1 VFYTAAMRQ
10 IAATATA
17 VVVVIAT
24 QVMLAQP
31 PMKPTVPGAYGD
43 PVWQGILR
51 LGDGRT
57 FVTDGGLAID
67 AAVAKPVKLP
77 ARELASK
84 LLEDYFKAAHKD
96 ECGLSDLRAAA
107 SGKTYSTPNGIA
119 LNATYVDYLRR
130 ILPAGSVRL
139 RMTGPLQPVVIVA
152 SRQAVGVLM
161 PVKQ

>member
-1 VFYTAAMRQ
+1 MRHMTA
-10 IAATATA
+10 IAAAA
-17 VVVVIAT
+17 VAVIAT
-24 QVMLAQP
+24 QVLVAQS
-31 PMKPTVPGAYGD
+31 PMKPTVPGASRD

-51 LGDGRT
+51 LADGRT
-57 FVTDGGLAID
+57 FVTDGGLALD
-67 AAVAKPVKLP
+67 AAVAKPVTLP
-77 ARELASK
+77 AREVASK
-84 LLEDYFKAAHKD
+84 VLEDYFQATHKD

-130 ILPAGSVRL
+130 MLPGESVRL

-152 SRQAVGVLM
+152 SRKVVGVLM

>member
-1 VFYTAAMRQ
+1 MGHMTA
-10 IAATATA
+10 IAAA
-17 VVVVIAT
+17 VAVIAT
-24 QVMLAQP
+24 QVLLVQ
-31 PMKPTVPGAYGD
+31 PMKPTVPGASGD

-57 FVTDGGLAID
+57 FVTDGGLALD
-67 AAVAKPVKLP
+67 AAVAKPVTLP
-77 ARELASK
+77 GRELPPK
-84 LLEDYFKAAHKD
+84 LLEDYFKAEHKD

-107 SGKTYSTPNGIA
+107 SGKTYATPSGIS

-130 ILPAGSVRL
+130 RLPADSVRL

-152 SRQAVGVLM
+152 SRKAVGVLM